1 MRDSETFLSIFP
13 LLKIIPISLRWT
25 HIKPFA
31 IDKHKR
37 DSATGLWEH
46 KFLLKLLN
54 RCMQKYH
61 FQKETGMGFVGCVKI
76 GLAGHHLWLDCP
88 RVISST
94 WDTLAAF
101 AVCWPR

>member
-13 LLKIIPISLRWT
+13 LLTIIPISLRRT

-54 RCMQKYH
+54 CCMQKYH
-61 FQKETGMGFVGCVKI
+61 FQKETGMGFVRCVKI
-76 GLAGHHLWLDCP
+76 GLTGHHLWLDSP